1 MYFLMCG
8 LVRRVGGRP
17 DKLELLIWLA
27 YSAQR
32 SCHLELDGRSL
43 AGKVDTAAKA
53 VNQLCSDPDCRG
65 TDERWRRV

>member
-1 MYFLMCG
+1 MCG

-32 SCHLELDGRSL
+32 HLELDGRSL
-43 AGKVDTAAKA
+43 AGKVDTAVKA
-53 VNQLCSDPDCRG
+53 VNQLCSDPD
-65 TDERWRRV
+65 

>member
-1 MYFLMCG
+1 MCG
-8 LVRRVGGRP
+8 LVGRVGGRP

-43 AGKVDTAAKA
+43 AGKVDTAVKA
-53 VNQLCSDPDCRG
+53 VNQLCSDPD
-65 TDERWRRV
+65 